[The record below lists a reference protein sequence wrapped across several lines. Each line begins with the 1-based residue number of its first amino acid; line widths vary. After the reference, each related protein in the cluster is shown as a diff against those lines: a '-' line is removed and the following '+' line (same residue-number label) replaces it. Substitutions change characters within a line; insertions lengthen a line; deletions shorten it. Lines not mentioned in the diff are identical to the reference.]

1 MIRDCRHWVR
11 ISDVSVQ
18 PKYYGL
24 RHCVN
29 KREKLKKRLIWKWL
43 VLCGTCIS
51 ISCST
56 SQPLTTG
63 TNTGNLAPEITC
75 EGVEGDCVPLS
86 TLKGKFVLIEFWS
99 STCNSCR
106 TNHFEM
112 ERLYQEFRDSRFSNG
127 NGFTIYS
134 IALEDDAAN
143 WLKVLKNDRMS
154 WPQQFCDTR
163 KWGAPALVNYKV
175 NTLPKYFLLDGE
187 GKIIEK
193 NILIRDLEKILEQY
207 EIR

>member
-1 MIRDCRHWVR
+1 
-11 ISDVSVQ
+11 
-18 PKYYGL
+18 
-24 RHCVN
+24 
-29 KREKLKKRLIWKWL
+29 
-43 VLCGTCIS
+43 
-51 ISCST
+51 
-56 SQPLTTG
+56 
-63 TNTGNLAPEITC
+63 
-75 EGVEGDCVPLS
+75 
-86 TLKGKFVLIEFWS
+86 
-99 STCNSCR
+99 
-106 TNHFEM
+106 M

-163 KWGAPALVNYKV
+163 KWGAPASVNYEV

-207 EIR
+207 